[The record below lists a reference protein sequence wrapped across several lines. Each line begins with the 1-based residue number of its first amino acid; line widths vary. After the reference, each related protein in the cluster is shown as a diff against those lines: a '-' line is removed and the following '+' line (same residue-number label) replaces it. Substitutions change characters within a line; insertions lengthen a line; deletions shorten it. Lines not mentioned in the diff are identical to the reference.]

1 MKNTEDFKGMMD
13 LATVRL
19 YKGIDKSL
27 TPDDA
32 RNGFLVQRGKRTIVI
47 TAAHEMELDDH
58 WFVDMN
64 INKGHSSV
72 HAPLNGLMRWW
83 RADLS
88 TDKDPEELDIAW
100 ADLDMSAF
108 SKLLLAEGWDPKEPL
123 PIYPYIGPIETP
135 KEDTLY
141 GFHALSKVD
150 IDANLRLVF
159 PIFATEVDLRYT
171 HVDPIKDVYVF
182 DMAREHQGH
191 PYYKGASGCPIANEE
206 GQIVSILLGGNSEEN
221 ILWGAKLTDY
231 DRMWDTEFKVPEPS
245 VDPK

>member
-19 YKGIDKSL
+19 YRGIDNNPG
-27 TPDDA
+27 PDGA
-32 RNGFLVQRGKRTIVI
+32 RCGFIVQRGERTIVI

-58 WFVDMN
+58 WFVDMR

-88 TDKDPEELDIAW
+88 TNRDPEELDIAW
-100 ADLDMSAF
+100 ADLDMKAF
-108 SKLLLAEGWDPKEPL
+108 SKLLLEEGWDAKEPL
-123 PIYPYIGPIETP
+123 PIYPYIGPVEP
-135 KEDTLY
+135 PQKNVSY

-150 IDANLRLVF
+150 IDANLRLMF
-159 PIFATEVDLRYT
+159 PHYATEVDLKFIN
-171 HVDPIKDVYVF
+171 VDPDKELYVF
-182 DMAREHQGH
+182 NMARKHQGH
-191 PYYKGASGCPIANEE
+191 AYYKGASGCPIADEE
-206 GQIVSILLGGNSEEN
+206 GRIVSILLGGDDEQN

-231 DRMWDTEFKVPEPS
+231 DRMWDVELKAPEQQNEA
-245 VDPK
+245 K